1 MGSSGALARTVLRQ
15 AGKRGWEEGPG
26 KLASSALV
34 CQGNRGR
41 HAGHVPDHTGSVA
54 FASQIFRQGHMARA
68 KAMHRA
74 IAQADF
80 YLARQVDDVLPPW
93 GIVPVRKTARLR
105 STKDNVGGGM
115 RRCQLGVRGGIK
127 FFDMRLP
134 VRTRIQPDNAH
145 GYALQ

>member
-1 MGSSGALARTVLRQ
+1 MGSPGALARTVLRQ
-15 AGKRGWEEGPG
+15 AGGRGWEEGAGQP
-26 KLASSALV
+26 ASSALV
-34 CQGNRGR
+34 GQGNRGR
-41 HAGHVPDHTGSVA
+41 YTWHVPDHTGGVA
-54 FASQIFRQGHMARA
+54 FAGQIFRQGHMARA

-93 GIVPVRKTARLR
+93 GSVPVGKTARLR

-115 RRCQLGVRGGIK
+115 RRRQLGVRGRIQ

-134 VRTRIQPDNAH
+134 IRTRIQT
-145 GYALQ
+145 G